1 MVPNE
6 RLANNEPGWSRLSMQ
21 ILLAGL
27 LTLTATAQQAQQQP
41 LPDRAQ
47 TVDPTRPLTLSA
59 FDPATYLIH
68 TNDVLHITVGKT
80 TLAKKPRVFSL
91 VYPDMAIYLVRADGT
106 IRLSTIDPV
115 KAAGLTLAQLRTQ
128 LAEALSIKESDVTVT
143 LVEQNVFPR
152 R

>member
-6 RLANNEPGWSRLSMQ
+6 RLANNELGWSRVSIR

-59 FDPATYLIH
+59 FDPTTYVIR
-68 TNDVLHITVGKT
+68 TNDILHITVGKT

-143 LVEQNVFPR
+143 LDR
-152 R
+152 